1 MPQIRL
7 LIALVLAVVVIG
19 GFFYS
24 TFWWRVAPLAISVAW
39 ALAELVIE
47 RGRRRAAADSSS
59 QHT

>member
-7 LIALVLAVVVIG
+7 LIALILSAVVIG

-39 ALAELVIE
+39 AVTEVIIE
-47 RGRRRAAADSSS
+47 RRRR
-59 QHT
+59 QL